1 MRFDNAMRL
10 AAQTNEP
17 HRSYWRDPGEKAGE
31 MRIYRTLNQK
41 GTFPCLP
48 CITLSKLA
56 PPPAPQIKAKAAK
69 AAARMWARDCQWYQH
84 PEQCAYAK
92 PVQRVVPSRRLVE
105 KLQSQVEQY
114 HAVFARLFPGRD
126 IEDFVSLP
134 RAELVDLAV
143 ALSAASASPSQAP
156 DRLLS
161 RSESVKRSDGADSL
175 EALEQAPE
183 QDPNTDEA
191 KRLRDKIQ
199 GISDD
204 INGLGLSIDR
214 ASSYV
219 GVSSINA
226 AMKVIFKT
234 APMARPFIAQ
244 AQPETAAAS
253 RSSTPSPYDRDPD
266 PQELPPEDEGSR
278 LIDSYFAHVHVLMP
292 MIEEDSFRHS
302 YTYGSRR
309 DHSWLGLLNMVLA
322 LGSLASTTC
331 ANEDHMVY
339 YQRAR
344 KHIDFE
350 TFGSG
355 SLFTLQA
362 LALLSGYYLHWL
374 NRPNEANGIMGA
386 TLRMATAHGLH
397 REYSE
402 SRRDESLA
410 GGNAV
415 LSNSEVPVEIR
426 RRTWWSLYI
435 LDSWASITTGRP
447 SLGRTGDGITIEHP
461 RIPEQMNN
469 AQYLKSLTLL
479 PIIHSIPFC
488 KIATKVQ
495 DILAAQSNIGFEAL
509 FALDA
514 ELERWHD
521 ALPPMLRDVVERPH
535 PRKRHSSTA
544 GDYNAS
550 SGVGHTQAAGN
561 STIDFARPL
570 EHERTVC
577 PELLKT
583 TRAIMRWRYQ
593 NLKILMHRPI
603 LLATALRRTP
613 WSRMSAEERLAVGRC
628 RIVAS
633 QTISDIIATCQEN
646 LIAGWN
652 AVWMM
657 YQAVMIP
664 LVSLFSVLAMPPNG
678 STAAES
684 PLMTPEGHGG
694 SSITTPGS
702 DDDLESWKRDVENAI
717 PFFDRMQN
725 WSVAASKSRDVV
737 QRLYDATKYV
747 AEHNA
752 RYHQQQQDLLQR
764 RISLVLPP
772 TQAEAGTARIRES
785 HADAGSSDDAFAAA
799 QGMFPSQP
807 QYGLMQPAWT
817 LSPGLN
823 GEAAVNQ
830 FWDEMMWDTFPT
842 DMPDTSN
849 IAESMNQDDWW
860 PQQQDWKQWHGG
872 TQD

>member
-1 MRFDNAMRL
+1 MYNTFQITTASSSADQGESGKGGRPSVGSRRISTSNACVECRRRKIRCDGL
-10 AAQTNEP
+10 QPCAQ
-17 HRSYWRDPGEKAGE
+17 
-31 MRIYRTLNQK
+31 
-41 GTFPCLP
+41 
-48 CITLSKLA
+48 
-56 PPPAPQIKAKAAK
+56 
-69 AAARMWARDCQWYQH
+69 CQWYQH
-84 PEQCAYAK
+84 PEQCIYAR

-134 RAELVDLAV
+134 RAELIDMAV
-143 ALSAASASPSQAP
+143 TLPAASASPTQAP

-161 RSESVKRSDGADSL
+161 RSDSVKKSDGADSL
-175 EALEQAPE
+175 DALEQAPE

-199 GISDD
+199 GVSDD
-204 INGLGLSIDR
+204 INGLSLSIDR

-219 GVSSINA
+219 GVCSINA
-226 AMKVIFKT
+226 AMKVILKT
-234 APMARPFIAQ
+234 APMARHFITQAQ
-244 AQPETAAAS
+244 AGTAAPS
-253 RSSTPSPYDRDPD
+253 RSSTPPPYDRNPD
-266 PQELPPEDEGSR
+266 PQELPPADEGNR
-278 LIDSYFAHVHVLMP
+278 LINSYFAHVHVLMP

-302 YTYGSRR
+302 YLFGSRR

-331 ANEDHMVY
+331 TNEEHMVY

-344 KHIDFE
+344 KHIDIE

-402 SRRDESLA
+402 SRRNESLA
-410 GGNAV
+410 GGNVV
-415 LSNSEVPVEIR
+415 LSNSEVPAEIR

-479 PIIHSIPFC
+479 PIIHNIPFC

-514 ELERWHD
+514 ELEKWHD
-521 ALPPMLRDVVERPH
+521 DLPPMLRDVVERPH
-535 PRKRHSSTA
+535 LRKRHSSAA
-544 GDYNAS
+544 GDHRVSPRCAHAQS
-550 SGVGHTQAAGN
+550 AGKC
-561 STIDFARPL
+561 TIDFSRPP
-570 EHERTVC
+570 ERDRTVC
-577 PELLKT
+577 PEVLKT
-583 TRAIMRWRYQ
+583 PRAIMHWRYQ
-593 NLKILMHRPI
+593 NLKLLMHRPI

-613 WSRMSAEERLAVGRC
+613 WSKMSAEERLAVGRC

-664 LVSLFSVLAMPPNG
+664 LVSLFSVLAMPPNE

-684 PLMTPEGHGG
+684 PLLTPGSHGG
-694 SSITTPGS
+694 IPTTTPGS
-702 DDDLESWKRDVENAI
+702 DDDLESWKRDVEKTI

-752 RYHQQQQDLLQR
+752 QYHQQQQDLLQR
-764 RISLVLPP
+764 MISLVLPP
-772 TQAEAGTARIRES
+772 AQAEAKTARTLEPHIN
-785 HADAGSSDDAFAAA
+785 AGSSGDAFAAA

-807 QYGLMQPAWT
+807 QYGLMRPGWT
-817 LSPGLN
+817 LSPGLD
-823 GEAAVNQ
+823 GEATVNQ

-842 DMPDTSN
+842 DMLDTSQF
-849 IAESMNQDDWW
+849 AESMSQDDWW
-860 PQQQDWKQWHGG
+860 QQQQVWEQWHGG
-872 TQD
+872 PQ

>member
-1 MRFDNAMRL
+1 MYNTFQITTASSSAEQGESGKSGRPNAASRRISTSNACVECRRRKIRCDGL
-10 AAQTNEP
+10 QPCAQ
-17 HRSYWRDPGEKAGE
+17 
-31 MRIYRTLNQK
+31 
-41 GTFPCLP
+41 
-48 CITLSKLA
+48 
-56 PPPAPQIKAKAAK
+56 
-69 AAARMWARDCQWYQH
+69 CQWYQH
-84 PEQCAYAK
+84 PEQCVYAK
-92 PVQRVVPSRRLVE
+92 PVQRVVPSRKLVE

-114 HAVFARLFPGRD
+114 HAVFARLFPGKD
-126 IEDFVSLP
+126 VEDFVSLP
-134 RAELVDLAV
+134 RAELIDMAV
-143 ALSAASASPSQAP
+143 TLPAASASPSHAP
-156 DRLLS
+156 DRLLAK
-161 RSESVKRSDGADSL
+161 SESVKKSEGADSL
-175 EALEQAPE
+175 DALEQAPE

-204 INGLGLSIDR
+204 INGLSLSIDR

-234 APMARPFIAQ
+234 APMARPYIAQ
-244 AQPETAAAS
+244 AQAETAAPS
-253 RSSTPSPYDRDPD
+253 RSSTPPPYDRDPD
-266 PQELPPEDEGSR
+266 PQELPPADEGNR

-302 YTYGSRR
+302 YLYGSRR
-309 DHSWLGLLNMVLA
+309 DSSWLCLLNMVLA

-331 ANEDHMVY
+331 TNEDHMVY

-344 KHIDFE
+344 KHMEVE

-362 LALLSGYYLHWL
+362 FALLSGYYLHWL

-402 SRRDESLA
+402 SRRNETLA
-410 GGNAV
+410 GGNVV

-426 RRTWWSLYI
+426 RRTWWSLYV

-447 SLGRTGDGITIEHP
+447 SLGRTGDGITIENP

-479 PIIHSIPFC
+479 PIIHNIPFC

-514 ELERWHD
+514 ELEKWHD
-521 ALPPMLRDVVERPH
+521 DLPPMLRDVVERP
-535 PRKRHSSTA
+535 PLRKRHSSTA
-544 GDYNAS
+544 GDHKVS
-550 SGVGHTQAAGN
+550 PRSGYIQSTGK
-561 STIDFARPL
+561 STIDFSQPPDRD
-570 EHERTVC
+570 RTVC
-577 PELLKT
+577 PEVLKT
-583 TRAIMRWRYQ
+583 PRAIMRWRYQ

-613 WSRMSAEERLAVGRC
+613 WSNMSAEERLAVGRC

-633 QTISDIIATCQEN
+633 QTISDIVATCQEN

-664 LVSLFSVLAMPPNG
+664 LVSLFSVLALPPNG

-684 PLMTPEGHGG
+684 PLLTPGSHGG
-694 SSITTPGS
+694 TTTTPGS
-702 DDDLESWKRDVENAI
+702 DDDLESWKRDVEKTI
-717 PFFDRMQN
+717 PFFDRMQR

-752 RYHQQQQDLLQR
+752 QYHQQQQDLLQR
-764 RISLVLPP
+764 RMSLVLPVA
-772 TQAEAGTARIRES
+772 QAEAETAQRPDAQ
-785 HADAGSSDDAFAAA
+785 ADAGSSHDAFAAA
-799 QGMFPSQP
+799 QGVFPAQP
-807 QYGLMQPAWT
+807 QYGLMQPGWT
-817 LSPGLN
+817 LSPGLT

-842 DMPDTSN
+842 DMPDNSTFVDG
-849 IAESMNQDDWW
+849 MGQDDWW
-860 PQQQDWKQWHGG
+860 PQQQDWTQWPGG
-872 TQD
+872 SQM